1 MRIIACLSVRLILN
15 YYSRRNCTCI
25 HTNSLCTYSPYMCA
39 SVLTHRTC
47 AHLFS
52 LMGRAP
58 DGRGG
63 IQICV
68 KIDSE
73 ESIRGSITKKRNSNI
88 CYSIPAPRNL
98 AISSATRPQYSLN
111 RASDSTLRAGFV
123 RVNKLRMLGRPSA
136 LHMRSSS

>member
-1 MRIIACLSVRLILN
+1 MRIIGCLSVRLTLN

-63 IQICV
+63 IQTCV

-73 ESIRGSITKKRNSNI
+73 ESIRGSITKKRKTS
-88 CYSIPAPRNL
+88 SIPSPPPETWQFRQ
-98 AISSATRPQYSLN
+98 PP
-111 RASDSTLRAGFV
+111 D
-123 RVNKLRMLGRPSA
+123 PSI
-136 LHMRSSS
+136 R